1 MILCDFSNL
10 ANFQFWR
17 FVFFFSGKLHSCK
30 FCGKPVSAKQLDTHL
45 SKCEIKYKKK
55 YSVVRRFQC
64 EQCVASFD
72 VKACLQRHVRSFH
85 EKVRLFC
92 DKCPKSFT
100 NLQNYK
106 KHQLSV
112 HEGIKRYA
120 CQNCTLSFENQF
132 SLITHDDIEH
142 KKIRFKC
149 PKCPKSSTSQNWL
162 KKHMDTHL

>member
-1 MILCDFSNL
+1 MLIFI
-10 ANFQFWR
+10 AA
-17 FVFFFSGKLHSCK
+17 KLLPCK
-30 FCGKPVSAKQLDTHL
+30 FCGKPVSAKQSEIHM
-45 SKCEIKYKKK
+45 SKCEIKYNKK

-100 NLQNYK
+100 NAQNWK

-112 HEGIKRYA
+112 HEGIKRYP
-120 CQNCTLSFENQF
+120 CQNCNLSFENQF

-142 KKIRFKC
+142 KMTRFKC

-162 KKHMDTHL
+162 KMHLDTHL